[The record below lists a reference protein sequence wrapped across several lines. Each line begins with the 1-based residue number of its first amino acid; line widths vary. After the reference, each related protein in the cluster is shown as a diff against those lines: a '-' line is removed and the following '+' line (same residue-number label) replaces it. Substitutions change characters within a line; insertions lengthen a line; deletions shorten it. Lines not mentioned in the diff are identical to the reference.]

1 MGIFDK
7 LFKPN
12 VEKLKAKIE
21 ELRSDNDDVQ
31 SKAHLQLEKWAEGG
45 DKRFV
50 SPLIEVLD
58 QGNDSARSLAANLLG
73 IIRDKRSVGA
83 LIKALQDKTWDVR
96 YEAIEALGNIG
107 DPQAIKPIKQCVI
120 KATAEEER
128 VRGRGMIVLDEVFN
142 MSKAELRQ
150 VFLKSNAS
158 DEAKRQLKPKKKSTV
173 KPNIVKLK
181 EKKKKRVESVTFVK
195 KKHRDGNTYEVY
207 TAENKK
213 QAWEFI
219 KTKSVN
225 KKRYYIEV
233 NVGDVNDP
241 ELIVG
246 LDILGTYET

>member
-1 MGIFDK
+1 MGIFDG

-12 VEKLKAKIE
+12 VEKLKKIE

-31 SKAHLQLEKWAEGG
+31 SKAHLQLGKWAEGG
-45 DKRFV
+45 DRRLV

-107 DPQAIKPIKQCVI
+107 DPQAIEPIKQCVI

-142 MSKAELRQ
+142 ISKAEFRQ

-158 DEAKRQLKPKKKSTV
+158 DEAKRQLKPKKKSTGH

-181 EKKKKRVESVTFVK
+181 EKKRVEGITFVK

-225 KKRYYIEV
+225 KERYYIEV

-241 ELIVG
+241 EVIVG
-246 LDILGTYET
+246 IDIQGTYET